1 MHLHGNELPPHP
13 LRSGPWRSIKDDLL
27 LSQQAALRDAIQR
40 ADPSIEGRFEDDLA
54 IVGR

>member
-1 MHLHGNELPPHP
+1 MHLHGNELPPQP

-40 ADPSIEGRFEDDLA
+40 ADPSIEGKFEDDLA